1 MESYS
6 AVERYELL
14 IHATTT
20 WMNLKDV
27 ILSEIKVIFSVKY
40 NQSQKVI
47 FYMISFVWHSQ
58 KDRTIMMETVIARG

>member
-1 MESYS
+1 MEYYS

-14 IHATTT
+14 IHAAT

-40 NQSQKVI
+40 NQCQKVI
-47 FYMISFVWHSQ
+47 FYMISLVWHSR